1 MSEDT
6 PTYTV
11 SFKSH
16 PGYEASLLVVRG
28 ETVDELVANTL
39 AVHENLVGLITETEA
54 LFKVAQNVAGVES
67 NVVANPTPAP
77 AAAPAAAPQ
86 QPVATVIH
94 TCPHGKRDRRSGGG
108 GNTGKRAWVG
118 HFCALPKGSSG
129 ACEPIFEDNK

>member
-67 NVVANPTPAP
+67 NVVANPTPAV
-77 AAAPAAAPQ
+77 AAAPAAAPA
-86 QPVATVIH
+86 PAGAGSVIY
-94 TCPHGKRDRRSGGG
+94 TCAHGKRDRREGTKNGR
-108 GNTGKRAWVG
+108 KWVG
-118 HFCALPKGSSG
+118 HFCALPKGSAGS
-129 ACEPIFEDNK
+129 CEAIFEDNPK